1 MVGHVP
7 LSYSCCVSQFLEIS
21 SSTVT
26 CMVTGKR
33 VNQGGGY
40 GLGEPCWY
48 SFKRNSLAL
57 KWLSGRIAKERLL
70 RTLWPG
76 IKKEKPPQQEEAAR
90 E

>member
-26 CMVTGKR
+26 CMVTGKG
-33 VNQGGGY
+33 VNQGRGY
-40 GLGEPCWY
+40 GLGVPCWY

-57 KWLSGRIAKERLL
+57 KWLSERIAKERLL
-70 RTLWPG
+70 RTFWQ
-76 IKKEKPPQQEEAAR
+76 KKEKPPQQEEAAR

>member
-26 CMVTGKR
+26 CMVTGKG
-33 VNQGGGY
+33 VNQGRGY
-40 GLGEPCWY
+40 GLGVPCWY

-57 KWLSGRIAKERLL
+57 KWLSEHIAKERLL